1 MSFMYYTLFGSFILI
16 VVGMTVSLLTKPMDP
31 QDMDPN
37 WFAPFL
43 RKYVTKLREEG
54 WKNNPTERDLLNCPQ
69 TRKSSLTEEDEANY
83 KYK

>member
-1 MSFMYYTLFGSFILI
+1 MYYTLLGSFILI

-37 WFAPFL
+37 LFAPFL

-54 WKNNPTERDLLNCPQ
+54 WKNNPTERELLNVPQ
-69 TRKSSLTEEDEANY
+69 TKKSSLTEED
-83 KYK
+83 